1 MGGAQSVVEAKGW
14 CIRVQI
20 AETKISLTS
29 FPDIHTRHIHFLMSD
44 IEEEELNERRAAV
57 ESLRNRCQTILQ
69 AAKDVQ
75 REHGFEGLYRYTN
88 SLHAE
93 VGFLDKV
100 ILDTLKKPTYQQC
113 LLSSISYWSSQH

>member
-1 MGGAQSVVEAKGW
+1 
-14 CIRVQI
+14 
-20 AETKISLTS
+20 
-29 FPDIHTRHIHFLMSD
+29 MSD